1 MADRIV
7 AVTVLLPGTP
17 GTDRSAR
24 STSQVTVAVTWAGVP
39 TGAANP
45 VVSTDTAVLAQ
56 VSPWLASVELAE
68 ADAAPSASALG
79 AGDRRRAGRAVG
91 GRLDG
96 LVRDGHPAG
105 EDDEPDEEQER
116 GDADHGLDDGRAPLG
131 AVPVRGGERGGGVG
145 GGSSGDP
152 LDGHRR

>member
-24 STSQVTVAVTWAGVP
+24 LTSQVTVAVTWAAVP

-56 VSPWLASVELAE
+56 VSPWLASVELAAE
-68 ADAAPSASALG
+68 DAATSASAWVREIDAERAALLAAASTAWCAMAILPAKLISATKSRN
-79 AGDRRRAGRAVG
+79 AGT
-91 GRLDG
+91 
-96 LVRDGHPAG
+96 PIT
-105 EDDEPDEEQER
+105 
-116 GDADHGLDDGRAPLG
+116 
-131 AVPVRGGERGGGVG
+131 
-145 GGSSGDP
+145 
-152 LDGHRR
+152 